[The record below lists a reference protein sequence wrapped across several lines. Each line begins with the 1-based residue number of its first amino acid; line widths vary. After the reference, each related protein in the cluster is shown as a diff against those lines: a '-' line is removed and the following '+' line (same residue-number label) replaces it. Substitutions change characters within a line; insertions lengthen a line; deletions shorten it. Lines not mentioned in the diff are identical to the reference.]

1 MEKTKKITFIVFPL
15 VFIAMVAGF
24 GFVINERV
32 NKDTLSKELQENL
45 SLILENSKVL
55 PGKIST
61 SIGLNISVKLDGVK
75 VIDGATG
82 QTYINLKKFEI
93 STPWSSLF
101 WAGVPVRFR
110 LEDLEINYNDKF
122 KSVISA
128 EKLQERAA
136 YRNILGFSTF
146 HKDSKFD
153 FDLKTLKFNGMKQSL
168 NIDEMKIKN
177 FKWDSYTA
185 YEVSG
190 KITKK
195 IIGKKFSANLR
206 TVGELNLKETVSYGK
221 LNTKSVLTIDD
232 FSIED
237 KDLELEELNGSLV
250 LTTDEMQ
257 LLKGKVSF
265 LGDNYFNSE
274 ISFKD
279 RGEVDL
285 KGLDASLSLETL
297 IKMGLLD
304 SLPEAVKKSSIA
316 LKGDLT
322 FKEKKIEAVDLKF
335 NTISQVELNLGGIN
349 FFSNFNGYWDV
360 DRAGI
365 EMKGRFS
372 EGQLQTKISF
382 SKADSIGRL
391 SQFKPRLIDIK
402 LFNVD
407 LRSMAL
413 KKKTFFPTLKTL
425 LKNKDWN
432 RSIEN
437 INLEVEK
444 CSFGSDLLNAKASFQ
459 KNMESYES
467 NDFKMTFGKEGKLDG
482 QFKVN
487 EQRISGSLG
496 FERFNIKGITSF
508 LPNAESGLDGI
519 YQGAIVG
526 SYNFPPVKTR
536 SISVNMEVF
545 DADLSKFK
553 VVDRIS
559 EFVSKIAPESM
570 KVTKKG
576 KINYIKL
583 RSNIGDST
591 VLIDELVL
599 REEKKEYE
607 LSANGRVNILKEKD
621 VFAYQGSEIFVE
633 VNNMSGDLWDKS
645 KLPAIIPIRIR
656 ANDEEWLPD
665 LLYTINALRLKK

>member
-15 VFIAMVAGF
+15 LFIAMVIAF
-24 GFVINERV
+24 GFLINGRV

-55 PGKIST
+55 PGKMST
-61 SIGLNISVKLDGVK
+61 SIGLNISVKLDGLK
-75 VIDGATG
+75 VLDATTG

-110 LEDLEINYNDKF
+110 IEGLEINYNDKF

-153 FDLKTLKFNGMKQSL
+153 FDLKTLVFNGMKQSL

-177 FKWDSYTA
+177 FKWDTYTA

-190 KITKK
+190 QISKK
-195 IIGKKFSANLR
+195 IIGKTFSAGLR

-221 LNTKSVLTIDD
+221 LNTKSVLTITNLSIDNKNLD
-232 FSIED
+232 IED
-237 KDLELEELNGSLV
+237 LNGSLL

-265 LGDNYFNSE
+265 VGDNYFNSE
-274 ISFKD
+274 ITFKE
-279 RGEVDL
+279 RGQVDL
-285 KGLDASLSLETL
+285 KSLDANVNLGTL
-297 IKMGLLD
+297 IKMGLIEE
-304 SLPEAVKKSSIA
+304 LPEQIKKSSLA
-316 LKGDLT
+316 LKGDIT
-322 FKEKKIEAVDLKF
+322 FKDKKVEAVDLKF
-335 NTISQVELNLGGIN
+335 NTVSPIEINIGEMN

-372 EGQLQTKISF
+372 EGQLLTKIEF

-391 SQFKPRLIDIK
+391 SQFKPRLIDVK

-413 KKKTFFPTLKTL
+413 RKKTFLPALKAI
-425 LKNKDWN
+425 LKDKSW
-432 RSIEN
+432 SKTIEN

-444 CSFGSDLLNAKASFQ
+444 CSFGSELLNAKASFQ
-459 KNMESYES
+459 KNLENYVSE
-467 NDFKMTFGKEGKLDG
+467 DFTMTFGKEGKLDG
-482 QFKVN
+482 QFKVS

-496 FERFNIKGITSF
+496 FEKFNIVGISSF
-508 LPNAESGLDGI
+508 LPNAESGLSGI
-519 YQGAIVG
+519 YQGAIIG

-536 SISVNMEVF
+536 SIAVNMEVF

-553 VVDRIS
+553 VVDRIA

-570 KVTKKG
+570 KTTKKSR
-576 KINYIKL
+576 INYIKL
-583 RSNIGDST
+583 RSNIGDNT
-591 VLIDELVL
+591 VLIDELIL
-599 REEKKEYE
+599 KEEKNDYQ
-607 LSANGRVNILKEKD
+607 LSANGRISILKEKD
-621 VFAYQGSEIFVE
+621 VFLYQGSEVFVE
-633 VNNMSGDLWDKS
+633 VNNLSGDLWDKE

-665 LLYTINALRLKK
+665 LMYTINALRLKK

>member
-15 VFIAMVAGF
+15 LFIVMVVAF
-24 GFVINERV
+24 GFLINERV

-55 PGKIST
+55 PGKMST
-61 SIGLNISVKLDGVK
+61 SIGLNISVKLDGLK
-75 VIDGATG
+75 VLDATTG

-101 WAGVPVRFR
+101 WSGVPVRFR
-110 LEDLEINYNDKF
+110 IEGLEINYNDKF

-153 FDLKTLKFNGMKQSL
+153 FDLKTIVFNGMKQSL

-177 FKWDSYTA
+177 FKWDTYTA

-190 KITKK
+190 QISKK
-195 IIGKKFSANLR
+195 IIGKTFSAGLR
-206 TVGELNLKETVSYGK
+206 TVGELNLKETASYGK
-221 LNTKSVLTIDD
+221 LNTKSVLTITNLSIDEKNLD
-232 FSIED
+232 IED
-237 KDLELEELNGSLV
+237 LNGSLL

-265 LGDNYFNSE
+265 MGDNYFNSE
-274 ISFKD
+274 ITFKE
-279 RGEVDL
+279 RGQVDL
-285 KGLDASLSLETL
+285 KSLDANLNLETL
-297 IKMGLLD
+297 IKMGLIEE
-304 SLPEAVKKSSIA
+304 LPEQIKKSSLA
-316 LKGDLT
+316 LKGDIT
-322 FKEKKIEAVDLKF
+322 FKDKRVEAVDLKF
-335 NTISQVELNLGGIN
+335 NTVSPIEINIGEMN

-372 EGQLQTKISF
+372 EGQLLTKIEF

-391 SQFKPRLIDIK
+391 SQFKPRLIDVK

-413 KKKTFFPTLKTL
+413 KKKTFFPALKEL
-425 LKNKDWN
+425 LKDKSW
-432 RSIEN
+432 SKTIEN

-444 CSFGSDLLNAKASFQ
+444 CSFGSELLNAKASFQ
-459 KNMESYES
+459 KNLENYVSE
-467 NDFKMTFGKEGKLDG
+467 DFQMTFGKEGKLDG
-482 QFKVN
+482 QFKVS
-487 EQRISGSLG
+487 EKRISGSLG
-496 FERFNIKGITSF
+496 FEKFNIMAVSSF
-508 LPNAESGLDGI
+508 LPNAESGLSGI

-536 SISVNMEVF
+536 SIAVNMEVF

-553 VVDRIS
+553 VVDRIA

-570 KVTKKG
+570 KATRKSR
-576 KINYIKL
+576 INYIKL

-591 VLIDELVL
+591 VLIDELIL
-599 REEKKEYE
+599 REEKNDYQ
-607 LSANGRVNILKEKD
+607 LSANGRISILKEKD
-621 VFAYQGSEIFVE
+621 VFPYQGSEVFVE
-633 VNNMSGDLWDKS
+633 VNNLSGDLWDKT

-665 LLYTINALRLKK
+665 LMYTIDALRLKK